1 MSRKSLTF
9 VERFY
14 TLYSENKDYKTIAS
28 EMNIP
33 IRMVSKYLNGDIEW
47 FNNLKGDLHTTSNI
61 ARIQTKAK
69 QNEALSDF
77 LSLKEENE
85 KEYLSQPKNRY
96 YVYLHKDLDGVV
108 FYVGK
113 GTGDR
118 KDSKSGRTTAWKNI
132 ANKGFTVEVYKNN
145 LSEIDA
151 FLLEDSLIEKPP
163 VGWKLVNKQRSNTKV
178 DYSKYDWNDVF
189 TYDESSPSCLRWK
202 RGNGQQNQSKRGVCG
217 VAGYINSSGN
227 YKRYKVSYKGTE
239 YLAHR
244 IIYQMFRKDICSDLV
259 INHID
264 ADPLNNKI
272 SNLEMV
278 TTAENNRKT
287 EKQVYQADEI
297 GIRETN
303 YNGSLSAHVYYS
315 NINGKK
321 ISKKFN
327 YSTYGKDTAWFLAR
341 KYREDMVKLIE
352 QERIRLNEL
361 MEDSYGISKG

>member
-1 MSRKSLTF
+1 MSRKSLAF

-14 TLYSENKDYKTIAS
+14 NLYSENKDYKTIAS

-85 KEYLSQPKNRY
+85 KEYLSQQKNRY

-113 GTGDR
+113 GTKDR
-118 KDSKSGRTTAWKNI
+118 KDSTSGRTQAWKNV
-132 ANKGFTVEVYKNN
+132 AKNGYTVVVYKDYLSNN
-145 LSEIDA
+145 DA
-151 FLLEDSLIEKPP
+151 TLLEDSLIEKPLE
-163 VGWKLVNKQRSNTKV
+163 GWKLVNKQRSNTKI

-202 RGNGQQNQSKRGVCG
+202 HGNGQQNQSKRGVCG
-217 VAGYINSSGN
+217 VAGYVNSNGK

-303 YNGSLSAHVYYS
+303 CNGSLSAHVYYS

-361 MEDSYGISKG
+361 MEDSYAISEG

>member
-1 MSRKSLTF
+1 M
-9 VERFY
+9 
-14 TLYSENKDYKTIAS
+14 
-28 EMNIP
+28 
-33 IRMVSKYLNGDIEW
+33 
-47 FNNLKGDLHTTSNI
+47 
-61 ARIQTKAK
+61 
-69 QNEALSDF
+69 
-77 LSLKEENE
+77 
-85 KEYLSQPKNRY
+85 
-96 YVYLHKDLDGVV
+96 

-113 GTGDR
+113 GAGGR
-118 KDSKSGRTTAWKNI
+118 KDSSNGRTSAWREI
-132 ANKGFTVEVYKNN
+132 AKKGFTVEVYKDN
-145 LSEIDA
+145 LSDA
-151 FLLEDSLIEKPP
+151 DATLLEDSLIANPLD
-163 VGWKLVNKQRSNTKV
+163 GWQLVNKQRSDTKI

-189 TYDESSPSCLRWK
+189 IYDESSPSCLRW
-202 RGNGQQNQSKRGVCG
+202 RHGNGQQNHSKRAVGD

-227 YKRYKVSYKGTE
+227 YKRYKVSHKGLE
-239 YLAHR
+239 YIVHR
-244 IIYQMFRKDICSDLV
+244 IIYQMFNNDICSSKV

-264 ADPLNNKI
+264 TNPLNNKI

-287 EKQVYQADEI
+287 EKRVYLSDEV
-297 GIRETN
+297 GVRETN
-303 YNGSLSAHVYYS
+303 CNGSLSAHVYYS